1 MLIKNV
7 YVVDPY
13 SNEEGV
19 KDIRI
24 ENEKILE
31 VKDYLDA
38 KESGSEDVTGAKE
51 INSEDLA
58 GIGKSDSKDVI
69 DGSGLVL
76 LPGLLDVHVHFRDPG
91 FTHKEDM
98 FTGAMAA
105 ARGGFTRVVL
115 MANTNPTVDNVETLK
130 YVLEKGSKT
139 GIKVLTC
146 ASVTKGLKGEE
157 LVDFDTLYKE
167 GAVGFT
173 DDGIPLMDENILK
186 EAFVKARKLNVPIS
200 LHEEDKRLIHENG
213 INAGKA
219 SAYYGITGSPREAE
233 YTLVKRDTDLAIE
246 TGATLDIQHISAKE
260 SVEIVRQA
268 RKKNANIFAEVTP
281 HHIALTEDAVIEY
294 GSNAKMNPPLRTAE
308 DRKAIIEGIKD
319 STIGIIATDHAPH
332 SIEEKSG
339 EITKAP
345 SGIIGLET
353 AFSVA
358 YDNLVKAGH
367 ISLMELARMFTV
379 NPSKLYGFEPSP
391 IKEGYDADFA
401 LVDLNSDWT
410 FDKSVSKSCNSP
422 FLGKTFSASVVK
434 TICKGK
440 VIYEKV

>member
-31 VKDYLDA
+31 VKDYLGA
-38 KESGSEDVTGAKE
+38 KESDSE
-51 INSEDLA
+51 
-58 GIGKSDSKDVI
+58 DVI

-98 FTGAMAA
+98 FTGAKAA

-200 LHEEDKRLIHENG
+200 LHEEG
-213 INAGKA
+213 
-219 SAYYGITGSPREAE
+219 P
-233 YTLVKRDTDLAIE
+233 
-246 TGATLDIQHISAKE
+246 
-260 SVEIVRQA
+260 
-268 RKKNANIFAEVTP
+268 
-281 HHIALTEDAVIEY
+281 
-294 GSNAKMNPPLRTAE
+294 
-308 DRKAIIEGIKD
+308 
-319 STIGIIATDHAPH
+319 
-332 SIEEKSG
+332 
-339 EITKAP
+339 
-345 SGIIGLET
+345 
-353 AFSVA
+353 
-358 YDNLVKAGH
+358 
-367 ISLMELARMFTV
+367 
-379 NPSKLYGFEPSP
+379 EP
-391 IKEGYDADFA
+391 
-401 LVDLNSDWT
+401 
-410 FDKSVSKSCNSP
+410 
-422 FLGKTFSASVVK
+422 
-434 TICKGK
+434 
-440 VIYEKV
+440 